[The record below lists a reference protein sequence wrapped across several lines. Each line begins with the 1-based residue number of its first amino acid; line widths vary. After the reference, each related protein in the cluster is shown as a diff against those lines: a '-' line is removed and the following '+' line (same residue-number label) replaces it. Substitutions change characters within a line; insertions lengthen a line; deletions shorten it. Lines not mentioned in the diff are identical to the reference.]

1 MAIQSF
7 RSKRS
12 APALRLAALLGV
24 GACVIALHP
33 VAFTVKGVWDTP
45 LSDAKEFP
53 AGFGPDSVAGMVLEE
68 QTSSGG
74 AVSLTLKD
82 RLGLAYK
89 EGPFSGSWDD
99 TNAWQAN
106 YTTDDLDVLLS
117 GLGAEPF
124 AWKASK
130 TAAVE
135 GLGDV
140 QVNVSSADGFGVG
153 VARDLPQIAGMQ
165 LKGYARA
172 RNDALLGRLVAERTF
187 GDSGLVQYSMENPEG
202 EYEMNNWTYKAL
214 LTQGLQDGT
223 LTVKGARERAEVS
236 YNVSYERSL
245 DDLLKG
251 AADSIVG
258 LDTDGLYGKLQTSHS
273 IGKKVQADVVASG
286 KSDTRFNSPSYAG
299 SLKLSHDLG
308 SVKLSTASDEPVEVS
323 AATSLD
329 VAGMTLSG
337 KASTIA
343 EKGADI
349 KYNVTLSKDLSDVLS
364 KLEGSPT
371 GSLVIGSDAASEDGL
386 YGRLQASRALGNDF
400 VGELSMAARGREFT
414 PAVKVS
420 NQLGYAQLSKPS
432 DSAARLKVGYEFS
445 A

>member
-1 MAIQSF
+1 MPGH
-7 RSKRS
+7 SKRS
-12 APALRLAALLGV
+12 APALRLAALLGA
-24 GACVIALHP
+24 GACFVSLRP

-45 LSDAKEFP
+45 LSDLEKFP
-53 AGFGPDSVAGMVLEE
+53 AGFGPDSVAGMVLTE
-68 QTSSGG
+68 TTASGG
-74 AVSLTLKD
+74 EVSLTLKD

-99 TNAWQAN
+99 TNAWKAN
-106 YTTDDLDVLLS
+106 YTTDEIAVKLS
-117 GLGAEPF
+117 GHGAEPF
-124 AWKASK
+124 SWQASK
-130 TAAVE
+130 STAVE

-140 QVNVSSADGFGVG
+140 QVNVSSSDGYGVS
-153 VARDLPQIAGMQ
+153 VSRDLLQLAGVQ
-165 LKGYARA
+165 LKGYAQA
-172 RNDALLGRLVAERTF
+172 HNDALLGRLEAERAI
-187 GDSGLVQYSMENPEG
+187 GNGLVQYSMENPEG

-214 LTQGLQDGT
+214 LTQGIQDGT
-223 LTVKGARERAEVS
+223 LTVKGARERAAVS

-258 LDTDGLYGKLQTSHS
+258 VDTNGLYGKLETSHS

-286 KSDTRFNSPSYAG
+286 KSDTGFKSPSYAG

-308 SVKLSTASDEPVEVS
+308 SVKLATASAKPVEVS

-329 VAGMTLSG
+329 VAGMTLTG

-349 KYNVTLSKDLSDVLS
+349 KYNVTLSKELDDVLS
-364 KLEGSPT
+364 KLEGT

-386 YGRLQASRALGNDF
+386 YGRLQASRALGKDF
-400 VGELSMAARGREFT
+400 VGELSLAARGRDVT

-420 NQLGYAQLSKPS
+420 NSLGYAQLSKPS